1 MTRATD
7 SFPISFQEFRQLIA
21 RELQIEEE
29 KVVEEAA
36 FVEDLQ
42 ADSIRLVELMLRLED
57 QGIQIPLEA
66 AWEIRTVG
74 DAYRLYCE
82 HVGGGARLAPAT

>member
-1 MTRATD
+1 MTHTPGPL
-7 SFPISFQEFRQLIA
+7 PISFEEFRQLIA
-21 RELQIEEE
+21 RELQIDEA
-29 KVVEEAA
+29 KVVEDAA

-74 DAYRLYCE
+74 DAYRLYRE
-82 HVGGGARLAPAT
+82 QFSGTRLAPAV

>member
-1 MTRATD
+1 MTYAT
-7 SFPISFQEFRQLIA
+7 SSLPISFEEFRQLIA
-21 RELQIEEE
+21 RELQIDVE
-29 KVVEEAA
+29 KVVETAA

-42 ADSIRLVELMLRLED
+42 ADSIRLVELILRLED

-74 DAYRLYCE
+74 DAYRLYRDYAA
-82 HVGGGARLAPAT
+82 GTRLVPAT

>member
-1 MTRATD
+1 MMHTAGPLPV
-7 SFPISFQEFRQLIA
+7 SFEEFRQLIA
-21 RELQIEEE
+21 RELQIDEA
-29 KVVEEAA
+29 KVVEDAA

-74 DAYRLYCE
+74 DAYRLYRE
-82 HVGGGARLAPAT
+82 QFAGTRLATAA

>member
-1 MTRATD
+1 MTHVSD
-7 SFPISFQEFRQLIA
+7 SVPISFEEFRQLIA
-21 RELQIEEE
+21 RELQIDEA
-29 KVVEEAA
+29 KVVPEAS
-36 FVEDLQ
+36 FVEDLM

-74 DAYRLYCE
+74 DAYRLYRE
-82 HVGGGARLAPAT
+82 HVAGPRLAPAT